1 MKIFKL
7 HRQLIFHQDFHS
19 VFLGSIDDFISQSF
33 YLYLLVIMVKEE
45 LSFLPYFFFYISVS
59 GFLFYSM
66 GYKVL

>member
-7 HRQLIFHQDFHS
+7 HKQLIFHQDFHS

-45 LSFLPYFFFYISVS
+45 LSFLPYFFLYQCIRIFI
-59 GFLFYSM
+59 LFN
-66 GYKVL
+66 GL